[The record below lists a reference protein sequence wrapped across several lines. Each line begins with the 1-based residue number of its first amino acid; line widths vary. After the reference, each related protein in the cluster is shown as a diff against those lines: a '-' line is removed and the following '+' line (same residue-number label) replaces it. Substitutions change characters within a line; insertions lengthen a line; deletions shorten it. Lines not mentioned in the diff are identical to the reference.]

1 MFFKTNKSKNT
12 FSQTLKKNHKNE
24 NEKDNERT
32 IFEIFSKTKRR
43 NQKGEDK
50 LKGFHR
56 KR

>member
-12 FSQTLKKNHKNE
+12 FSQTLRNFKIE

-50 LKGFHR
+50 PKVFHR